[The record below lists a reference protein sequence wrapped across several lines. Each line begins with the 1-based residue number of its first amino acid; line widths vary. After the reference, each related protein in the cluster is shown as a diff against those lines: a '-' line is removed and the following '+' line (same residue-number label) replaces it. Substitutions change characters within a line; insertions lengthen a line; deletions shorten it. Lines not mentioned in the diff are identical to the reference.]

1 MLCYIVIC
9 YFKILI
15 LYTLKPASFRC
26 GLFFRFFVNCWGYS
40 YQMRTNFIHLLF
52 QSMMK
57 GFFGSLW
64 WGCGCPVDTS
74 AKQKH
79 RPSRQARHCQQSWL
93 RERKYQIFRLLHS
106 LPPSFASQ
114 NPPPSSEGG
123 KAKFKLSPTYNK
135 ETFFIKWGYFVQT
148 RIALIAIIVE
158 NSDSVAE
165 LNALLHQ
172 YGEYIIGRMGLPYR
186 KCNVSIL
193 SVAVD
198 APQDVISTL
207 SGKIGKLD
215 GVSVKTAYSNVVSGD
230 E

>member
-1 MLCYIVIC
+1 M
-9 YFKILI
+9 
-15 LYTLKPASFRC
+15 
-26 GLFFRFFVNCWGYS
+26 
-40 YQMRTNFIHLLF
+40 
-52 QSMMK
+52 
-57 GFFGSLW
+57 
-64 WGCGCPVDTS
+64 
-74 AKQKH
+74 
-79 RPSRQARHCQQSWL
+79 
-93 RERKYQIFRLLHS
+93 
-106 LPPSFASQ
+106 
-114 NPPPSSEGG
+114 
-123 KAKFKLSPTYNK
+123 
-135 ETFFIKWGYFVQT
+135 QT

-172 YGEYIIGRMGLPYR
+172 YGEYIIGRMGLPSR